1 MSSESEILEWEELS
15 LAEKMLL
22 KQLSESDFLT
32 FQRIF
37 FQLLQGDKWSVN
49 WHHRVIA
56 KTIEE
61 VISGNFEGRA
71 RNKVINV
78 PPGSGK
84 TEMLSIHAPVWTV
97 IKCRKVRNLN
107 ISFSDTL
114 AKRNSRR
121 TREII
126 TSREFQELWPFALGV
141 NQADEWQLLNPN
153 GKTRAEVVSRSAA
166 GQITGSRAGYP
177 TRDFSGVI
185 NLDDF
190 DKPTDVFSEVK
201 RRKQQEL
208 LSNTIRSRRGNKS
221 KDYATPILA
230 IQQRLHVDDSSAFML
245 AGKMGMPFE
254 LIKIP
259 ALVNEDYI
267 DSLPDWIRDDCW
279 KCVKDSEKMRG
290 YWSYWP
296 ENEYVG
302 DLLAL
307 WDIDDYTFQSQYMQ
321 NPISLGGNVFL
332 GDWWKFYGAEGV
344 DTAPKPDRF
353 EYRFITADT
362 AQKIKEHNDWSVF
375 CLWGKYEGKLYLIN
389 MVRGKWEAP
398 ELSIQFEAFI
408 NEANRT
414 NYQDGYLRTIY
425 VEDKSSG
432 TGLIQDVGKRSP
444 VAITPLQRNKDK
456 ATRAKDAQPAVKAGR
471 VLLPEDAPWLPEF
484 LAEHSAFT
492 YDDTHAHDDMVD
504 NTIDAATL
512 ELMVGNNSLERLK
525 ALVGKD

>member
-1 MSSESEILEWEELS
+1 MNDLIEWEELS
-15 LAEKMLL
+15 YAEKMLL
-22 KQLSESDFLT
+22 KKLSEADFLT

-37 FQLLQGDKWSVN
+37 FQLLQGDKWGVN
-49 WHHRVIA
+49 WHHRLIA
-56 KTIEE
+56 RKVEDI
-61 VISGNFEGRA
+61 VAGLC
-71 RNKVINV
+71 RNTVFNV

-84 TEMLSIHAPVWTV
+84 TEMLSIHAPVWTT
-97 IKCRKVRNLN
+97 IKARKVRNLN

-126 TSREFQELWPFALGV
+126 TSREFQELWPFPMGL
-141 NQADEWQLLNPN
+141 NQADEWQLLNAD
-153 GKTRAEVVSRSAA
+153 GKTRAEVISRSAS

-177 TRDFSGVI
+177 TREFSGWI

-190 DKPTDVFSEVK
+190 DKPADVFSEV
-201 RRKQQEL
+201 RRKKSHEL

-221 KDYATPILA
+221 KDFATPIVA

-245 AGKMGMPFE
+245 AGGMGMPFD
-254 LIKIP
+254 LVKIP

-267 DSLPDWIRDDCW
+267 DSLPEWLRDDCW
-279 KCVKDSEKMRG
+279 KAVKDSEQQRG

-296 ENEYVG
+296 ENEYIG
-302 DLLAL
+302 DLIAL

-321 NPISLGGNVFL
+321 NPISLGGNVFN
-332 GDWWKFYGAEGV
+332 GDWWKFYGTEGI
-344 DTAPKPDRF
+344 DTEPKPDRF

-375 CLWGKYEGKLYLIN
+375 CLWGKYNDRLYLID

-398 ELSIQFEAFI
+398 DLSLHFEAFI
-408 NEANRT
+408 NEAYRT
-414 NYQDGYLRTIY
+414 NYEDGYLREIY

-444 VAITPLQRNKDK
+444 VDITPLQRNKDK

-471 VLLPEDAPWLPEF
+471 VLLPAGAKWISEF
-484 LAEHSAFT
+484 LAEHAAFT
-492 YDDTHAHDDMVD
+492 YDDTHAHDDIVD
-504 NTIDAATL
+504 NTIDAVTE
-512 ELMVGNNSLERLK
+512 ELMIGDNSLERLK
-525 ALVGKD
+525 ALVGKS

>member
-1 MSSESEILEWEELS
+1 MDELLEWEELS
-15 LAEKMLL
+15 FAERMLL
-22 KQLSESDFLT
+22 KKLSEADFLT

-49 WHHRVIA
+49 WHHKLIA
-56 KTIEE
+56 RKVEDI
-61 VISGNFEGRA
+61 VAGRC
-71 RNKVINV
+71 RNTVFNV

-84 TEMLSIHAPVWTV
+84 TEMLSIHMPVWTA
-97 IKCRKVRNLN
+97 IKSRKVRNLN

-126 TSREFQELWPFALGV
+126 TSREFQELWPFAMGV

-153 GKTRAEVVSRSAA
+153 GKVRAEVISRSAA

-177 TRDFSGVI
+177 TRDFSGLI

-190 DKPTDVFSEVK
+190 DKPADVFSEV
-201 RRKQQEL
+201 RRKKNHEL

-221 KDYATPILA
+221 KDFATPIVA

-245 AGKMGMPFE
+245 AGGMGMQFD
-254 LIKIP
+254 LVKIP
-259 ALVNEDYI
+259 ALINEEYI
-267 DSLPDWIRDDCW
+267 DSLPEWLRDECW
-279 KCVKDSEKMRG
+279 KSVKDSEKQRG

-296 ENEYVG
+296 DNEYIG

-332 GDWWKFYGAEGV
+332 GDWWKFYGTEG
-344 DTAPKPDRF
+344 TETEPKPDRF

-375 CLWGKYEGKLYLIN
+375 CLWGKYQDKLYLID

-398 ELSIQFEAFI
+398 DLSLQFEAFI
-408 NEANRT
+408 NEAYRSNFT
-414 NYQDGYLRTIY
+414 EGYLRKIY

-444 VAITPLQRNKDK
+444 VEITALQRNKDK

-471 VLLPEDAPWLPEF
+471 ILLPEDAKWLPEF
-484 LAEHSAFT
+484 LAEHAAFT
-492 YDDTHAHDDMVD
+492 YDDTHAHDDIVD
-504 NTIDAATL
+504 NTIDAATE
-512 ELMVGNNSLERLK
+512 ELMIGTNAIERLK
-525 ALVGKD
+525 ALIGKD